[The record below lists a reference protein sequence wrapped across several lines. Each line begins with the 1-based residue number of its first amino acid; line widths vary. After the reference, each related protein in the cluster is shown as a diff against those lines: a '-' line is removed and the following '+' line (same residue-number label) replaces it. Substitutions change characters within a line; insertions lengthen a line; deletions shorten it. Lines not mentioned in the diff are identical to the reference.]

1 MEVTPSLNVFA
12 GTADFKIPSEV
23 SSSTVFGTAR
33 AVEIDWTILPS
44 GLEIKIKMPQMAIK
58 NFGVF
63 KELHFTITSKSWWDI
78 HEPKMTINVNGL
90 ESHPLLN
97 FENLTLLADFSFQ
110 KSNASNISIDIF
122 ELVLGNTYSSKLNR
136 LGIHL
141 DDFEFDKSIK
151 KQKNYLTIDLESFV
165 AENLL
170 QSDFGSKVTI
180 ENEDGQIF
188 INGQLKGVKI
198 PAVDFDVAAVKVESS
213 FSYLSEGKHEV
224 PMEVIFSDIVLI
236 FTTALLRFLKRTC
249 F

>member
-1 MEVTPSLNVFA
+1 
-12 GTADFKIPSEV
+12 
-23 SSSTVFGTAR
+23 
-33 AVEIDWTILPS
+33 
-44 GLEIKIKMPQMAIK
+44 
-58 NFGVF
+58 
-63 KELHFTITSKSWWDI
+63 
-78 HEPKMTINVNGL
+78 MTINVNGL

-110 KSNASNISIDIF
+110 KSKASNISIEIF

-180 ENEDGQIF
+180 ERRWTNFHQRAIERCQ
-188 INGQLKGVKI
+188 N
-198 PAVDFDVAAVKVESS
+198 PCS
-213 FSYLSEGKHEV
+213 
-224 PMEVIFSDIVLI
+224 
-236 FTTALLRFLKRTC
+236 RF
-249 F
+249 